1 MNAPTPVRG
10 FDFHCHVDLF
20 PDPEA
25 AIAACARARI
35 VTLAVTTTP
44 KAWTQNRRWT
54 DGSRYVHA
62 AVGLHPELA
71 VERQAETALLEQLI
85 VQSCFVGEVGL
96 DGSPQHRN
104 TLPVQRDVFIRALS
118 AAQRAGRRVVSIH
131 SRRAAKEVLACL
143 SEHTTPARV
152 LPILHWFT
160 DSASLARRALE
171 VGCYFSVNHRML
183 TSDSG
188 VGLVRALPVDRLLTE
203 TDSPFTEKQ
212 GRKSEP
218 ADVVDT
224 VQQLAAVRGVSAP
237 EMRDGVAANA
247 ARVFAFAG
255 IDLPFDEEG
264 S

>member
-1 MNAPTPVRG
+1 MKAPTAGRG

-25 AIAACARARI
+25 TIASCARARI

-71 VERQAETALLEQLI
+71 VERQAEAALLEQLI

-96 DGSPQHRN
+96 DGSPQHRK

-118 AAQRAGRRVVSIH
+118 AAQRAGGRVVSIH
-131 SRRAAKEVLACL
+131 SRRAAKEVLECL
-143 SEHTTPARV
+143 SEHTTPGRV

-160 DSASLARRALE
+160 DSASLARRAVE
-171 VGCYFSVNHRML
+171 IGCYFSVNHRML
-183 TSDSG
+183 GSGSG
-188 VGLVRALPVDRLLTE
+188 VELVRGLPVDRLLTE
-203 TDSPFTEKQ
+203 TDAPFTEIN

-218 ADVVDT
+218 RDVSMT
-224 VQQLAAVRGVSAP
+224 TEQLAQVRTVS
-237 EMRDGVAANA
+237 VAELSETLRANA
-247 ARVFAFAG
+247 SRVFAFAG
-255 IDLPFDEEG
+255 VPPV
-264 S
+264 